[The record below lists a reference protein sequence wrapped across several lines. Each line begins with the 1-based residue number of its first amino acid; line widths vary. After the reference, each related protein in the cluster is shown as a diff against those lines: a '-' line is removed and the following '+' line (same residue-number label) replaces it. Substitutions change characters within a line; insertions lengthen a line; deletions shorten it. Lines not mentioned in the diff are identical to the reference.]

1 MLLKGDRTVLL
12 LLGSANFTRRGF
24 GVLANP
30 QNANIEAC
38 VLLSG
43 SRDVVTATELS
54 PPLAS
59 AGVVNWSDCQ
69 ADDISEPPP
78 ETELEPWPEFI
89 DRIEVEV
96 SWEALPV
103 TGTLIVQCSDATEF
117 SVGCERDDETF
128 FLTVSHA
135 ENHTYVTTL
144 GDEDLSALLARRQVI
159 ITWKEKTLSACFP
172 INIASKS
179 KAGLPAVLGQHP
191 TERDL
196 LAYFHGRIDEEDLM
210 NLLIERAA
218 QKPGERPAPFELERE
233 LQNYVVREFLE
244 GLYGMADLLQHSA
257 VAERT
262 FEQAML
268 GEFSPVQLANEVK
281 LSYAGRRRTPTA
293 TAFQL
298 LELLRLIENLSPPAT
313 KPIPSWF
320 HSICERAI
328 EKLLLIASEAAKFP
342 EFREKCQATSFAEL
356 VSSVLKR
363 DTAQRW
369 MNAVSNL

>member
-1 MLLKGDRTVLL
+1 
-12 LLGSANFTRRGF
+12 
-24 GVLANP
+24 
-30 QNANIEAC
+30 
-38 VLLSG
+38 
-43 SRDVVTATELS
+43 VV
-54 PPLAS
+54 
-59 AGVVNWSDCQ
+59 
-69 ADDISEPPP
+69 
-78 ETELEPWPEFI
+78 
-89 DRIEVEV
+89 
-96 SWEALPV
+96 
-103 TGTLIVQCSDATEF
+103 
-117 SVGCERDDETF
+117 
-128 FLTVSHA
+128 
-135 ENHTYVTTL
+135 
-144 GDEDLSALLARRQVI
+144 

-218 QKPGERPAPFELERE
+218 QKPGERTAPIELERE

-268 GEFSPVQLANEVK
+268 GEFSPVQLANAVK

-342 EFREKCQATSFAEL
+342 EFREKCQATGFAEL
-356 VSSVLKR
+356 VSTVLKQN
-363 DTAQRW
+363 TAQRW
-369 MNAVSNL
+369 VDVVSKS